1 MSRPLLAALAGA
13 LLLGGCAYD
22 NDTYRGG
29 GRYGVYDG
37 GGYGGPYYGRGSSYG
52 RGPYYGRNTYYGRD
66 PRYWYGGRRNDD
78 DDDRRQAR
86 REPRLDRPE
95 NGVVCDRRTET
106 CYKGREIDASETR
119 EKFGRDAARKVE
131 RVRDRYDN
139 NDIFRPRRNAVCDRD
154 DRRCYQNN
162 DPNRRLTREYFGNRA
177 ARRVDNN

>member
-1 MSRPLLAALAGA
+1 MSRPLFAALAAG

-22 NDTYRGG
+22 NDSYEGRSYP
-29 GRYGVYDG
+29 RYGVYDN
-37 GGYGGPYYGRGSSYG
+37 GPGYYGRGRSVYG
-52 RGPYYGRNTYYGRD
+52 RNNTYYGRD

-78 DDDRRQAR
+78 DNNRRQ
-86 REPRLDRPE
+86 PRFDRPE
-95 NGVVCDRRTET
+95 NNVVCDRRTAT
-106 CYKGREIDASETR
+106 CYKGREIDVSETR

-154 DRRCYQNN
+154 DKRCYQNG

-177 ARRVDNN
+177 ARRGNDS